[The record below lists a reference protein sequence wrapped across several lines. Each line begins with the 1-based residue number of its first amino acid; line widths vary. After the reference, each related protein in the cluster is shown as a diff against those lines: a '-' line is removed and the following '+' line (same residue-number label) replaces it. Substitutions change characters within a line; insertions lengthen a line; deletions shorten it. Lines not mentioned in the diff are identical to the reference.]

1 MKILIITPH
10 FYPENFRIND
20 LADFL
25 IDKSCDVSV
34 LTSIPNYPT
43 GKYFE
48 GYGLFNKRY
57 EIYKKIK
64 IHRVVVFPRL
74 SGKPIMIALNYLS
87 YLLFSIIKV
96 FNLRKNNYDIV
107 FVFQVSPITV
117 ALPALF
123 YKLFNKKPV
132 VMWVLDLWP
141 ESIKVGLNLKKNYFS
156 IFLNPIIKLIYRKS
170 DSILVSSKGFISS
183 IAKKNIDTSKIKYM
197 PQWSENIFKYINFK
211 KETFE
216 FVNINNFV
224 ILFAGNIGEA
234 QDFENI
240 VKSINILK
248 YKNNIKWVF
257 VGNGRKKKWLKNKIK
272 EDKLENV
279 FLLNSMPL
287 SAMPK
292 LYSMAD
298 CLFISLKNDKNLNL
312 TIPAKFQTYLSSGM
326 PVIAMIGGQVNEIIQ
341 ETKCGKATNPG
352 NFEELAKICV
362 EMSLM
367 TKDQINQMKKN
378 SYEYYLNN
386 FQRKKVL
393 EKFYDHF
400 LEKIN

>member
-20 LADFL
+20 LANFL
-25 IDKSCDVSV
+25 IEKSCDVSV

-57 EIYKKIK
+57 EVYKNIK
-64 IHRVVVFPRL
+64 IHRVIVFPRL
-74 SGKPIMIALNYLS
+74 SGKPVMIALNYLS
-87 YLLFSIIKV
+87 YILSSIIKI

-117 ALPALF
+117 ALPAIL
-123 YKLFNKKPV
+123 YKYFDKKPI

-141 ESIKVGLNLKKNYFS
+141 ESIKVGLNLKKNYYS
-156 IFLNPIIKLIYRKS
+156 IFLNPIIKFIYKKS
-170 DSILVSSKGFISS
+170 DSILVSSKGFINS
-183 IAKKNIDTSKIKYM
+183 IAKKNIDKGKLKYM
-197 PQWSENIFKYINFK
+197 PQWSETIFHYIDSK

-216 FVNINNFV
+216 FLNLNNFV

-234 QDFENI
+234 QDFENV
-240 VKSINILK
+240 VKSLEILK
-248 YKNNIKWVF
+248 YKKNIKWVF
-257 VGNGRKKKWLKNKIK
+257 VGNGRKKQWLAKKVR
-272 EDKLENV
+272 EEKLENV
-279 FLLNSMPL
+279 FLLDSMPL
-287 SAMPK
+287 SSMPK
-292 LYSMAD
+292 LYSFAD
-298 CLFISLKNDKNLNL
+298 CLFISLKNDKDLNL

-326 PVIAMIGGQVNEIIQ
+326 PVLGMIGGQVNEIIQ
-341 ETKCGKATNPG
+341 ETKCGKVTNPG
-352 NFEELAKICV
+352 NFEELAKICL
-362 EMSLM
+362 EMSM
-367 TKDQINQMKKN
+367 MSKNNIYQMKKN

-393 EKFYDHF
+393 EKFYEHF